1 MGMTG
6 RKAVMGSAAAD
17 GRTTHLWRSSVA
29 VVPVLVDPDRGW
41 IYLVHPFSFAPTLAE
56 PGTFAAD
63 SVFRIVA
70 GETRARVMVKVE
82 ARR

>member
-1 MGMTG
+1 MTG
-6 RKAVMGSAAAD
+6 RKGAIGSAAAD
-17 GRTTHLWRSSVA
+17 GRTTHPWGRAVA
-29 VVPVLVDPDRGW
+29 VVLVLVDPDGAW

-56 PGTFAAD
+56 TGAFAAD